1 MHTVTIEI
9 LRTGESHSH
18 ELSEKTKYIALC
30 GSHPHVDLTIDC
42 NQTTFS
48 KYKKMLRYFESDEQ
62 QRQKGILFFEQLI
75 TKIFDDIVPLRV
87 EGQTEDWLHLRLVIT
102 PRELAQLPFEL
113 ALTPEGLR
121 GHPLKRFL
129 LNPQRLTTL
138 TREVRQVG
146 TLKYNWPYKPRI
158 LFAWASPNAEVPY
171 REHSDALIEIVKH
184 FARPIKNS
192 AEPVPDIAPLIT
204 FLKQASLRSIKE
216 NVRAAVEEGN
226 PYTYI
231 HLLAHGSSAGD
242 SETEIF
248 KLLLHDDNDVNPA
261 HETNG
266 EELANALLAVNGNQT
281 FFPAIVSVMACD
293 SSNEG
298 SLFLPAGSLAHQLHR
313 SGVPCVF
320 ASQFP
325 LSVEGSVN
333 LVSTLYKR
341 LLIDRDDPRI
351 ALYHARNDLFKSA
364 VHDWASLVAYVRFP
378 ENIDEQLKDNHLKI
392 LLQSLKTANAWS
404 EHLLRYKDEMAPEK
418 KAVWFENVSKQL
430 DEAIKDLE
438 DLLKSDI
445 HQKKER
451 FTEHYGLLG
460 STFKRKAEHF
470 YRMAT
475 FQPQNAESLL
485 AESKKALSFS
495 KVWYQRG
502 FEKQMNH
509 WNAVQYLSLAAITEG
524 NISSSSVKDIWTI
537 SKLLAEMDGKEN
549 NDTITRIWAWG
560 SLAELWL
567 LAPLRFQADEK
578 GSLADETENALFYLK
593 KIARAEFDFIEKL
606 PEIGQDLKF
615 ARESTFRQFERYIGW
630 WPEVYK
636 SAGVGRLKELATEIT
651 EKAKL

>member
-9 LRTGESHSH
+9 LRTGESHNH

-42 NQTTFS
+42 TQATFS
-48 KYKKMLRYFESDEQ
+48 KNKKMLRYFESDEQ
-62 QRQKGILFFEQLI
+62 QRQKGICFFEQLI
-75 TKIFDDIVPLRV
+75 TKIFDDIVPLRI
-87 EGQTEDWLHLRLVIT
+87 EGQTKDWLHLRLVIT

-113 ALTPEGLR
+113 ALTPKGFP
-121 GHPLKRFL
+121 GHPLEKFL
-129 LNPQRLTTL
+129 LNPQKLTTL

-146 TLKYNWPYKPRI
+146 PLKYNWPYKPRI
-158 LFAWASPNAEVPY
+158 LFAWAGPGAEVPY

-204 FLKQASLRSIKE
+204 FLRQVSLKSLKE
-216 NVRAAVEEGN
+216 SVKAAIEEGN

-231 HLLAHGSSAGD
+231 HLLAHGSNPGNNENEA
-242 SETEIF
+242 F
-248 KLLLHDDNDVNPA
+248 KLVLHHDDDISLA

-266 EELANALLAVNGNQT
+266 EELANALLAINGNHT
-281 FFPAIVSVMACD
+281 FFPAVVSVMACD

-298 SLFLPAGSLAHQLHR
+298 SLFFPAGSLAHQLHR

-341 LLIDRDDPRI
+341 LLVDRDDPRI
-351 ALYHARNDLFKSA
+351 ALYHVRNDLYKSA

-378 ENIDEQLKDNHLKI
+378 EDIDEQLKENHLKI

-404 EHLLRYKDEMAPEK
+404 DHLLLYKDELAPEK
-418 KAVWFENVSKQL
+418 KTVWFEHVGKRL

-438 DLLKSDI
+438 SLLKTDI

-460 STFKRKAEHF
+460 SAFKRKAEHF
-470 YRMAT
+470 FRMAT
-475 FQPQNAESLL
+475 FQPQNAQSLL
-485 AESKKALSFS
+485 VESKKALSFS
-495 KVWYQRG
+495 KVWYLRG

-509 WNAVQYLSLAAITEG
+509 WNAVQYLSLTAITEG

-537 SKLLAEMDGKEN
+537 SKLLAEMDAKEN
-549 NDTITRIWAWG
+549 SDTITRIWAWG
-560 SLAELWL
+560 SLVELFL
-567 LAPLRFQADEK
+567 LSTLKFQTDEK
-578 GSLADETENALFYLK
+578 DNLQEETEKALFYLK
-593 KIARAEFDFIEKL
+593 KIAHAEFDFVEEL
-606 PEIGQDLKF
+606 PKIGADLKF
-615 ARESTFRQFERYIGW
+615 AQESTFRQFERYISW

-636 SAGVGRLKELATEIT
+636 TAEVERLKELATEIT
-651 EKAKL
+651 KKAKK